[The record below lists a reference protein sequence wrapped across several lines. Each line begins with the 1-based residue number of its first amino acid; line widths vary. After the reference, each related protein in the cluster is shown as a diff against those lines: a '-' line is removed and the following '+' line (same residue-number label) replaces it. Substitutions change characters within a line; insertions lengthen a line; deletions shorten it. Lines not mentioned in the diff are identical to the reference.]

1 MRRNYISP
9 EFLNNKVQGTLN
21 MAEESNFFGA
31 KMLEVE
37 DSLLIANEN
46 IIWHQMLN
54 GEQID
59 LETENTLD
67 PTIFSSS
74 DFKYESHTLAL
85 DPTQTQYTKDNAT
98 RWIIDVDL
106 VSILTEYV
114 FAELK
119 RNRTFEGVR
128 SNMTIYNDINI
139 AIRDYVQLNVLNRYK
154 LSRFDL
160 YVKYVDLRS
169 QNILRFNNTWDNNVA
184 LEEYS
189 TRKFQTVTDYN
200 QKYIRVTFS
209 QEKPS
214 TQYKFDYFFNLFFEK
229 I

>member
-1 MRRNYISP
+1 
-9 EFLNNKVQGTLN
+9 
-21 MAEESNFFGA
+21 
-31 KMLEVE
+31 
-37 DSLLIANEN
+37 
-46 IIWHQMLN
+46 
-54 GEQID
+54 
-59 LETENTLD
+59 
-67 PTIFSSS
+67 
-74 DFKYESHTLAL
+74 
-85 DPTQTQYTKDNAT
+85 
-98 RWIIDVDL
+98 
-106 VSILTEYV
+106 
-114 FAELK
+114 
-119 RNRTFEGVR
+119 
-128 SNMTIYNDINI
+128 MTIYNDINI

>member
-74 DFKYESHTLAL
+74 DFKYESQTLTL

-169 QNILRFNNTWDNNVA
+169 QNMLRFNNTWDNNVA

>member
-9 EFLNNKVQGTLN
+9 EFINMSVNGTLN
-21 MAEESNFFGA
+21 MTEESNFFGA

-37 DSLLIANEN
+37 DSVLVANEN

-59 LETENTLD
+59 FETENTLE
-67 PTIFSSS
+67 PIIFSSS
-74 DFKYESHTLAL
+74 EFKFSNHTFTL

-98 RWIIDVDL
+98 RWIADVDL
-106 VSILTEYV
+106 AGILTEYV
-114 FAELK
+114 FAQLK
-119 RNRTFEGVR
+119 NNRTFEGVR
-128 SNMTIYNDINI
+128 SGMTLYDDIDL
-139 AIRDYVQLNVLNRYK
+139 AIRDYVRQNVLNRYK

-169 QNILRFNNTWDNNVA
+169 QNMRRFKNGWDPAVA
-184 LEEYS
+184 TSEYS
-189 TRKFQTVTDYN
+189 TKKFQTVTDYN
-200 QKYIRVTFS
+200 QKSIRVTFT